1 MARAKRRSY
10 DIQEV
15 EARVTALDNAKRRS
29 YDIYDIEQ
37 RVYDLEKNGT
47 GPEPTPETPTITIM
61 RLASSE
67 LTGSYTA
74 TKDTKFMLVSSSNSW
89 STYGFTVNGID
100 ISSELTSKALQ
111 SGSGYV
117 ATYFNMKKDDVL
129 AWTITN
135 SGRSFVAFDT
145 NNYGE

>member
-1 MARAKRRSY
+1 MAPKRRSV
-10 DIQEV
+10 DLQEV

-47 GPEPTPETPTITIM
+47 GPEPTPDTPTIVVM
-61 RLASSE
+61 RLAQGAA
-67 LTGSYTA
+67 TGEYKA
-74 TKDTKFMLVSSSNSW
+74 TKDTKFMLVASSNSW
-89 STYGFTVNGID
+89 STYGFTVNSVD
-100 ISSELTSKALQ
+100 ISSELTSKAIQ
-111 SGSGYV
+111 SGSAYV
-117 ATYFNMKKDDVL
+117 VTYFNMKKDDVL

-135 SGRSFVAFDT
+135 NARSFVAFDT

>member
-1 MARAKRRSY
+1 MAPKRRSI
-10 DIQEV
+10 DLQEV
-15 EARVTALDNAKRRS
+15 EARVTALDKSKRRS

-47 GPEPTPETPTITIM
+47 GPEPTPEMPTIVFM
-61 RLASSE
+61 RLSNGA
-67 LTGSYTA
+67 LTGEYKA

-111 SGSGYV
+111 SGSGYA

-145 NNYGE
+145 NDYGE

>member
-1 MARAKRRSY
+1 MARNRSY
-10 DIQEV
+10 DLQEV

-37 RVYDLEKNGT
+37 RVYNLEKNGT
-47 GPEPTPETPTITIM
+47 GPEPTPETPTIIVK
-61 RLASSE
+61 RLSQEAT
-67 LTGSYTA
+67 TGEYKA

-89 STYGFTVNGID
+89 STYGFTVNSVD
-100 ISSELTSKALQ
+100 ITSELTSKALQ
-111 SGSGYV
+111 SGSGYAV
-117 ATYFNMKKDDVL
+117 TYFNMKKDDVL

-135 SGRSFVAFDT
+135 NARSFVAFDT